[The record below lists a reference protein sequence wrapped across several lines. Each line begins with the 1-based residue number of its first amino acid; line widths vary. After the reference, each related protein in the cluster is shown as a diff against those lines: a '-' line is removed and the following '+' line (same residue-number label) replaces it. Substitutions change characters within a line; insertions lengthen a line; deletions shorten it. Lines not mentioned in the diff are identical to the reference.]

1 MRPIDAD
8 ALMESIGCADAVKY
22 GNRDRAQQDTS
33 YSTMMLYEIRNE
45 IDAQPTVGGWISVK
59 DRLPEDGEMVIVAIF
74 GHDVIVQH
82 EGETLEMAINRTLQ
96 HKRVTVG
103 FLDEEGF
110 WYGADGYPMI
120 VQPSYWMPLP
130 EPPKEVD
137 DDGSRPAAG
146 D

>member
-59 DRLPEDGEMVIVAIF
+59 DRLPGCDDGVVLAIAEYDDGWCTVLAWRNEKTGWDTDDPLFEDGME
-74 GHDVIVQH
+74 
-82 EGETLEMAINRTLQ
+82 
-96 HKRVTVG
+96 VTH
-103 FLDEEGF
+103 
-110 WYGADGYPMI
+110 
-120 VQPSYWMPLP
+120 WMPLP
-130 EPPKEVD
+130 EPPKED
-137 DDGSRPAAG
+137 DT
-146 D
+146 

>member
-59 DRLPEDGEMVIVAIF
+59 DRLPNAEAVYLAVKEKKNGERDICLARFIPNYPHYDIDLRASVPGPYWVCGGNNNIIF
-74 GHDVIVQH
+74 WQ
-82 EGETLEMAINRTLQ
+82 
-96 HKRVTVG
+96 
-103 FLDEEGF
+103 
-110 WYGADGYPMI
+110 
-120 VQPSYWMPLP
+120 PLP
-130 EPPKEVD
+130 DLPEVD
-137 DDGSRPAAG
+137 A
-146 D
+146 